1 MVSHEPLW
9 WLRPR
14 EGGSVVP
21 GDKGSI
27 LFVGRRVLYNG
38 CTRVHSRIG
47 LKAGR
52 GFKLHESSFVTG
64 RGKRLRRYK
73 EKETKWGKVNWLSIG
88 VVIG

>member
-27 LFVGRRVLYNG
+27 YIYIYIYLLGGVYCITVAPEYTAALDLRRVEVLN
-38 CTRVHSRIG
+38 CTKVHSLQGEGNVYGGIKKR
-47 LKAGR
+47 
-52 GFKLHESSFVTG
+52 KLNG
-64 RGKRLRRYK
+64 GK
-73 EKETKWGKVNWLSIG
+73 
-88 VVIG
+88 